1 MNEDEPEKDQN
12 GSEEDRS
19 NESDTGVIGEK
30 NQRPPIAQIDDDEVD
45 SGKVNEAETN
55 IQESKAT
62 GPDTDDAVPENSK
75 EGGPEE
81 LPADNVELVDTD
93 EDEVNEGSLQSDEEE
108 ENVAS
113 DEPDTDEQ

>member
-1 MNEDEPEKDQN
+1 MSEDEPEKEEN
-12 GSEEDRS
+12 GSEEDQS
-19 NESDTGVIGEK
+19 TEDDTGVIGTK
-30 NQRPPIAQIDDDEVD
+30 NQQPPIAQIADEEVD
-45 SGKVNEAETN
+45 SGEVNEAETN

-62 GPDTDDAVPENSK
+62 GPDADDAVPENSK

-81 LPADNVELVDTD
+81 LPADNVELVDAD